1 VVADGDQPCEEL
13 VVLAVRGGGKS
24 VGGKEGIGA
33 HAEVRRVDVGV
44 PIALGASSQQLGVLA
59 LAERAER
66 AGVVEIGHSSDGV
79 RSVIGVAEMIEYPG
93 ATHGGVGIG
102 ALRDPLVTAQPTGA
116 EQPRREVNH
125 RAPRCAQPKRA
136 RWRRCGASTT
146 NRMAGPLLT
155 SPSFRDKLIFCLF
168 PLVST
173 DIDLLWVYDLRVW
186 GPAV

>member
-102 ALRDPLVTAQPTGA
+102 ALRDPLVTAQPLAPNSRGA
-116 EQPRREVNH
+116 R
-125 RAPRCAQPKRA
+125 
-136 RWRRCGASTT
+136 STT
-146 NRMAGPLLT
+146 ARAVCSAEARTVATLR
-155 SPSFRDKLIFCLF
+155 F
-168 PLVST
+168 
-173 DIDLLWVYDLRVW
+173 IDHEPDGR
-186 GPAV
+186 ATFN